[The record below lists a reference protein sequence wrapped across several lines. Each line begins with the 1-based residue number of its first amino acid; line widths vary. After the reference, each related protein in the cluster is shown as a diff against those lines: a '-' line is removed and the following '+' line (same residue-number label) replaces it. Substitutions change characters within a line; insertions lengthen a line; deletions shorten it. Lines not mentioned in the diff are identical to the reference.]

1 MTENKSRPT
10 TDLEPAEEQDVEGHS
25 MLLDPNL
32 ARDLARSHSKDLDRQ
47 VRERK
52 HAKEAK
58 QRS

>member
-1 MTENKSRPT
+1 MKDSKSRSEAER
-10 TDLEPAEEQDVEGHS
+10 EPADEQDVEGHS
-25 MLLDPNL
+25 MMLDPNL